1 MWPSLT
7 SPQLSAEV
15 GLHRQRDSTNSPM
28 GASPLCEHFAN
39 DPSQGGHPLPCRK
52 CKQGFAY
59 VAEAAGSRAA
69 ILHGATRGA
78 VQGGKAQLQ
87 LDRQF
92 SVVFLLGA
100 FHMPGV
106 SRGRIHACEV
116 LLLSPSLCVIL
127 SLSSI

>member
-1 MWPSLT
+1 MIPARAGTHCLAGNAS
-7 SPQLSAEV
+7 
-15 GLHRQRDSTNSPM
+15 RDL
-28 GASPLCEHFAN
+28 LC
-39 DPSQGGHPLPCRK
+39 R
-52 CKQGFAY
+52 
-59 VAEAAGSRAA
+59 AEAAGSRAA